1 MAMPKATAFTDM
13 EYRICV
19 TARQLE
25 TGTTCWVA
33 IGGPPLV
40 ALFLARRY
48 YGRDII
54 YVTEDGSIDP
64 TQEGYKP
71 FLLGMTRTCYKALS
85 WQDTAIVQYHSA
97 LGYFDYGVIDTAQV
111 DEYGNINS
119 TFSGGTHERPER
131 RHGGAGG
138 ANELVST
145 CWRTILMANQRKW
158 ALPKRVDFITSP
170 GYLDGPGARERAGLP
185 AGTGPYR
192 VVTDMAVFGFDEQT
206 KRMKLLGIAAWTKLE
221 DVLEQMGFEP
231 LIADELLTIEPPD
244 EEELTIM
251 RTEIDPSGFIS
262 ATRGN
267 WIELEQRDDKWVRI
281 T

>member
-1 MAMPKATAFTDM
+1 
-13 EYRICV
+13 
-19 TARQLE
+19 
-25 TGTTCWVA
+25 
-33 IGGPPLV
+33 
-40 ALFLARRY
+40 
-48 YGRDII
+48 
-54 YVTEDGSIDP
+54 
-64 TQEGYKP
+64 
-71 FLLGMTRTCYKALS
+71 
-85 WQDTAIVQYHSA
+85 
-97 LGYFDYGVIDTAQV
+97 
-111 DEYGNINS
+111 
-119 TFSGGTHERPER
+119 
-131 RHGGAGG
+131 
-138 ANELVST
+138 
-145 CWRTILMANQRKW
+145 MANQRKW

-185 AGTGPYR
+185 TGTGPYR
-192 VVTDMAVFGFDEQT
+192 VVTDSAVFGFDEQT